1 RSGTDLMNRL
11 SLPAQND
18 GAYISMRDNPRD
30 PFGKLLVLS
39 GPRTAD
45 SLIAARALATS
56 DRIQGHASTVAA
68 RDIRLPA
75 RAAYDAPRWLK
86 TDAPAPIGTYTS
98 AERLTLRGTGSLNI
112 YFRLP
117 PDLFLPARQSV
128 PLRLKFAYAGVE
140 PDARASLHVRLNGE
154 DI

>member
-1 RSGTDLMNRL
+1 PVVFAEPPDQAALQAAAIVASWVGVLSDVRGVRFPVSIGELPDGNALVIGRSGTDLMNRL

-68 RDIRLPA
+68 RDIPLPA
-75 RAAYDAPRWLK
+75 RAEYDAPRWLK

-98 AERLTLRGTGSLNI
+98 
-112 YFRLP
+112 
-117 PDLFLPARQSV
+117 
-128 PLRLKFAYAGVE
+128 
-140 PDARASLHVRLNGE
+140 
-154 DI
+154 